1 MTLDRDQ
8 IDQRKRVVVQQG
20 ADHVH
25 EEHVVQN
32 VNLEYREALYKV
44 SQFIWLLFGALEAL
58 IGIRVILMLI
68 GANPASWFAAFVYQ
82 LSSLFLWPFSNL
94 VANPAFG
101 NNVLEITS
109 LIAMIVYPLIGW
121 AIVRLIWVLFYRTP
135 TSQVTTYDRETHIH

>member
-20 ADHVH
+20 EDHVH

-68 GANPASWFAAFVYQ
+68 GANPASWFAAIVYQ

-135 TSQVTTYDRETHIH
+135 TSQVTTYDRETHLH